1 MAMIVPLAPDQL
13 YRHCDAASLPFA
25 TTAQLTEPA
34 GTVGQDR
41 ALAAVKFGLEM
52 QHPGFN
58 LFVLGPQGTGKHG
71 MIRHFLELRAHA
83 EATPD
88 NWCYVNNFSDP
99 VKPIAL
105 KLPPGRGLQLR
116 TDMAQLV
123 EELQSAIP
131 AMLESEDYRKRVDQI
146 DAEFDALQKNSIN
159 ALADECEAQDI
170 ALSQTETGF
179 SLDPARNGEIIS
191 DEEYDNLS
199 SEQRDAIQKKIDE
212 LEIKLTR
219 LMKQMA
225 EWQKARHKRLRE
237 LNREVTIFAVGD
249 LFDDLLPKYTD
260 LPRVLTYLEAVKKD
274 VIENAHNFQKQEEG
288 PTNISNVQEEGLP
301 PLRRY
306 QVNLLIG
313 AEPAFGAPIVSENN
327 PTYQN
332 IIGRVEHLASYGAL
346 MTDFALI
353 RPGALHNANGG
364 YLLLDIHKLL
374 AQPFAWDG
382 LKQALTT
389 GEIRIESLG
398 QIYGIISTVSLEP
411 QPIPLKVKVIL
422 FGEREYYYLLQAYDP
437 DFAKLFKV
445 AADFEDD
452 VVRNQ
457 DSQQD
462 FARLIATMVQEQK
475 LLPFERDAVAR
486 IIEFCARDAGDAER
500 LSLNLL
506 RLSDLLSEAEYWAKS
521 KPAGMAAG
529 SIADTVSS
537 ANVQQAIDARIGR
550 ADRIQRRLHEEIL
563 RGTILIDSDGS
574 RIGQVN
580 ALSVMEIGDYY
591 FAQPTRITATARLGS
606 GEVIDIQREVA
617 QGGPIHSKGVMILSA
632 FLATRYSARQPLSL
646 QASLV
651 FEQTYGGIDGDSASL
666 AELCALLSALADVP
680 LLQSLAVTGSI
691 NQYGQVQAIGAVNE
705 KIEGFFDI
713 CAARG
718 LTGRQ
723 GVLIPGSNAKHLML
737 RADVVAACSDGKFG
751 VYTVDSVDQALQVL
765 SGQPAGDADA
775 VGNFAPDS
783 VNFKVRRKLGDL
795 FQIRANTTLVPIGR
809 PQRNHRD
816 KRGDEEEKEE

>member
-41 ALAAVKFGLEM
+41 ALAAVKFSLEM
-52 QHPGFN
+52 QRPGFN

-71 MIRHFLELRAHA
+71 MIRHFLKLRAHA

-225 EWQKARHKRLRE
+225 EWQKAHHKRLRE

-364 YLLLDIHKLL
+364 YPKIRRT
-374 AQPFAWDG
+374 AWNR
-382 LKQALTT
+382 QTSNS
-389 GEIRIESLG
+389 R
-398 QIYGIISTVSLEP
+398 ST
-411 QPIPLKVKVIL
+411 
-422 FGEREYYYLLQAYDP
+422 
-437 DFAKLFKV
+437 
-445 AADFEDD
+445 
-452 VVRNQ
+452 
-457 DSQQD
+457 
-462 FARLIATMVQEQK
+462 
-475 LLPFERDAVAR
+475 
-486 IIEFCARDAGDAER
+486 
-500 LSLNLL
+500 
-506 RLSDLLSEAEYWAKS
+506 
-521 KPAGMAAG
+521 
-529 SIADTVSS
+529 SS
-537 ANVQQAIDARIGR
+537 A
-550 ADRIQRRLHEEIL
+550 
-563 RGTILIDSDGS
+563 
-574 RIGQVN
+574 
-580 ALSVMEIGDYY
+580 
-591 FAQPTRITATARLGS
+591 
-606 GEVIDIQREVA
+606 
-617 QGGPIHSKGVMILSA
+617 
-632 FLATRYSARQPLSL
+632 
-646 QASLV
+646 
-651 FEQTYGGIDGDSASL
+651 
-666 AELCALLSALADVP
+666 
-680 LLQSLAVTGSI
+680 
-691 NQYGQVQAIGAVNE
+691 
-705 KIEGFFDI
+705 
-713 CAARG
+713 
-718 LTGRQ
+718 
-723 GVLIPGSNAKHLML
+723 
-737 RADVVAACSDGKFG
+737 
-751 VYTVDSVDQALQVL
+751 
-765 SGQPAGDADA
+765 
-775 VGNFAPDS
+775 
-783 VNFKVRRKLGDL
+783 
-795 FQIRANTTLVPIGR
+795 R
-809 PQRNHRD
+809 PRT
-816 KRGDEEEKEE
+816 